1 MAAVPLEEVQ
11 CGMVLEGDI
20 VVETDRLLLAR
31 GVTLTEA
38 HLTLLRMWGV
48 AEVQVCGVSRHDV
61 LDRAAAGVD
70 PARRRA
76 VESEVAELFR
86 HAGQGHPAVDE
97 LMFLTLLR
105 RLRREAGA
113 DGHAR

>member
-1 MAAVPLEEVQ
+1 
-11 CGMVLEGDI
+11 MVLEGD
-20 VVETDRLLLAR
+20 VVVAADARLLLAQ

-48 AEVQVCGVSRHDV
+48 AEVEVCGVSRSEV
-61 LDRAAAGVD
+61 LDRAAKGLDAD
-70 PARRRA
+70 RRKVLEA
-76 VESEVAELFR
+76 QVGELFR

-97 LMFLTLLR
+97 LMYLTLLRLLR

-113 DGHAR
+113 DGHPR